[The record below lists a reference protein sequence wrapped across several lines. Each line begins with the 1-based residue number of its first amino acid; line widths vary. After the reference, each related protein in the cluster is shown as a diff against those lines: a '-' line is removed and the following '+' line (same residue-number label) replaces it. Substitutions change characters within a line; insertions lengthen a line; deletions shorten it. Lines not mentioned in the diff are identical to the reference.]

1 MIHTPA
7 SNASER
13 AFVGAVVNGDA
24 RALESGLRADDF
36 LDGFCRQVFAA
47 CVQLETQGRRAD
59 LVTLYDAAP
68 EIDSAALIALT
79 GEASAEA
86 ALVNQHAENI
96 RTASQRREVASICAS
111 AAKMAQDGAIS
122 LDETIHMARAAL
134 DQIGAQAASSGAV
147 SGTDALA
154 ELYLW
159 LTEENPEPALSTGL
173 SRLDA
178 CLCGGLRGG
187 KLVVVG
193 ARPGVGKSALLSF
206 VAKHAIQAGRRV
218 LMVSLEM
225 GEREVAG
232 RLVSLVSGVS
242 GARMEAHTCSDGD
255 KLAVLDAFRL
265 LPGESFAVSTSA
277 RTPAAIRRE
286 ALRMRATGG
295 LDLLCV
301 DYIQLLQP
309 DVKTNGRTEAVGE
322 ISRALKLLAME
333 LGIPILAA
341 AQVNR
346 ASTQGEERAPR
357 LSELRESG
365 SIEQDA
371 DVVILLHD
379 PKETERRG
387 AKPLQLFVAK
397 NRQGRCGKLDLMFDG
412 ALMRFTQVEDR
423 FREG

>member
-1 MIHTPA
+1 
-7 SNASER
+7 
-13 AFVGAVVNGDA
+13 
-24 RALESGLRADDF
+24 
-36 LDGFCRQVFAA
+36 
-47 CVQLETQGRRAD
+47 
-59 LVTLYDAAP
+59 
-68 EIDSAALIALT
+68 
-79 GEASAEA
+79 
-86 ALVNQHAENI
+86 
-96 RTASQRREVASICAS
+96 
-111 AAKMAQDGAIS
+111 
-122 LDETIHMARAAL
+122 
-134 DQIGAQAASSGAV
+134 
-147 SGTDALA
+147 
-154 ELYLW
+154 
-159 LTEENPEPALSTGL
+159 
-173 SRLDA
+173 
-178 CLCGGLRGG
+178 
-187 KLVVVG
+187 
-193 ARPGVGKSALLSF
+193 
-206 VAKHAIQAGRRV
+206 
-218 LMVSLEM
+218 
-225 GEREVAG
+225 
-232 RLVSLVSGVS
+232 
-242 GARMEAHTCSDGD
+242 MEAHTCSDGD

-265 LPGESFAVSTSA
+265 LPGESFAVSTAA

-286 ALRMRATGG
+286 ALRMRAAGG